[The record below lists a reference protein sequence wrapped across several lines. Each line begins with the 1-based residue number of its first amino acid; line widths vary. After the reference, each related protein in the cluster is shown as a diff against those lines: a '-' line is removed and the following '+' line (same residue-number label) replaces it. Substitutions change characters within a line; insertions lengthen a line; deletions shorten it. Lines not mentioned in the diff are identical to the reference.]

1 MLPCRSFVN
10 PHVASFSGVNF
21 VFGAVRENRPAPTCC
36 DLATGRQ
43 DMVNLVLFPKTK
55 AALPPHCARF
65 LAQHAG
71 APFGLKQTVG
81 RRLGDVALKI
91 FAVALP
97 CVGSLAEWC

>member
-1 MLPCRSFVN
+1 
-10 PHVASFSGVNF
+10 
-21 VFGAVRENRPAPTCC
+21 
-36 DLATGRQ
+36 
-43 DMVNLVLFPKTK
+43 MVNLVLFPKTK